1 MIQPRNLSI
10 AIAAGGTGGH
20 LFPGLALAT
29 ELRRRHPRAHVM
41 FFGARDGIEEKVL
54 RAHPFPLEVLPS
66 IKWQSGG
73 FDRRRQ
79 TLAWIADRLSHALGW
94 TANFMRAVAA
104 ARRALLRH
112 RVALVVGTG
121 GHAAIA
127 PLLAARSL
135 GLPVILLES
144 NAIPGRVNRILARWA
159 AEVHVQFS
167 AAARQPFFR
176 GRTRVHVTGN
186 PVRAE
191 LLADGRRHAQARMAP
206 RKKRRTRT
214 VLVLGG
220 SQGSLSL
227 NRAVWATA
235 AELAQKVPGLRIL
248 HLTGE
253 KNNLGRYGEIEVMGF
268 TENMGRLYAQADLVL
283 CRAGATTIAELTAL
297 GLPAVLVPYP
307 YASADHQ
314 TANAR
319 ELVKAGAA
327 EMISEPE
334 LRRELTGTVAALLL
348 DPTRR
353 KRMARAA
360 LRLGRPDA
368 ARRIVERIETLT
380 RAPAPIFTNEA
391 KHGVRPVARA
401 A

>member
-41 FFGARDGIEEKVL
+41 FFGARGGIEEKVL

-159 AEVHVQFS
+159 TEVHVQFS

-206 RKKRRTRT
+206 RKERRTRT

-220 SQGSLSL
+220 SQGSLAL

-253 KNNLGRYGEIEVMGF
+253 ANNLGRYRKIEILGF
-268 TENMGRLYAQADLVL
+268 TENMGHLYAQADLVL

-307 YASADHQ
+307 YASDDHQ

-319 ELVKAGAA
+319 ELVQAGAA

-360 LRLGRPDA
+360 LSLGRPEA
-368 ARRIVERIETLT
+368 ARRIAERIETLI

-391 KHGVRPVARA
+391 KHGIRPVARA